1 MAAAEICGKKD
12 ENMKK
17 QGLKIRA
24 ALFLVTAALASS
36 PVLTSVAAAT
46 KKDVSSAKDKKS
58 ALEQEK
64 KKTEEAIKSLQ
75 GLKSNTESYV
85 KELDTKMNDLQSQ
98 VTKLENNISSK
109 QKSIDETAVKLEEA
123 QKTEKKQYA
132 SMKMRIK
139 YMYEKGDSS
148 YLNLLLEARSLS
160 ELLNR
165 AEYVSKISEYDRK
178 MLDQYV
184 ATKESIADSKKKL
197 ETEKAELQEMKTQT
211 EAKQDSVQL
220 LLNEKNKELQNVNAQ
235 IGEKSAQAKAY
246 EDDIKAQEAKI
257 VQMEAE
263 IKKKEAEEAAKKA
276 AEEAARKAAAAGK
289 TNNSTAKGNTGST
302 TTISTGSSSLRW
314 PCPASGR
321 ITSGFGKRKSP
332 TAGAS
337 SNHKGIDISASTG
350 SSIVAAAGGTVS
362 IATYSYSAGNYVVVN
377 HGNGLSTVYMHCS
390 QLLVSAGDT
399 VKAGQTIAKVGST
412 GYSTGSHLHFAVRK
426 NGSYVNPSSYVSP

>member
-1 MAAAEICGKKD
+1 MRKSGRFLAAA
-12 ENMKK
+12 
-17 QGLKIRA
+17 LSF
-24 ALFLVTAALASS
+24 ALVLATPLS
-36 PVLTSVAAAT
+36 AQAT
-46 KKDVSSAKDKKS
+46 KSGLSDAKSKKT
-58 ALEQEK
+58 ALEAEK
-64 KKTEEAIKSLQ
+64 KKTEQELKNLE
-75 GLKSNTESYV
+75 GLKSDTTAYV
-85 KELDTKMNDLQSQ
+85 KKLDSSLESIGNELSKLGDDIDAKEKQIDT
-98 VTKLENNISSK
+98 TKQELS
-109 QKSIDETAVKLEEA
+109 EA
-123 QKTEKKQYA
+123 KETEKSQYE
-132 SMKMRIK
+132 SMKLRIK

-257 VQMEAE
+257 AQMEAE

-302 TTISTGSSSLRW
+302 TTTSTGSSSLRW

>member
-1 MAAAEICGKKD
+1 M
-12 ENMKK
+12 
-17 QGLKIRA
+17 
-24 ALFLVTAALASS
+24 TSAS
-36 PVLTSVAAAT
+36 VWNVWT
-46 KKDVSSAKDKKS
+46 
-58 ALEQEK
+58 
-64 KKTEEAIKSLQ
+64 
-75 GLKSNTESYV
+75 
-85 KELDTKMNDLQSQ
+85 
-98 VTKLENNISSK
+98 
-109 QKSIDETAVKLEEA
+109 
-123 QKTEKKQYA
+123 
-132 SMKMRIK
+132 
-139 YMYEKGDSS
+139 
-148 YLNLLLEARSLS
+148 
-160 ELLNR
+160 
-165 AEYVSKISEYDRK
+165 K

-257 VQMEAE
+257 AQMEAE

-302 TTISTGSSSLRW
+302 TTTSTGSSSLRW

>member
-1 MAAAEICGKKD
+1 
-12 ENMKK
+12 MKK

-257 VQMEAE
+257 AQMEAE

-302 TTISTGSSSLRW
+302 TTTSTGSSSLRW

-321 ITSGFGKRKSP
+321 ITSGYGKRKSP

-337 SNHKGIDISASTG
+337 SNHKGIDQRFDRQQHRGSRRRNGFDCNLQLFGWKLCCGQPWKWTFNRVYALFPASGIGRGYGKSRTDDREGRFDRIFDRFSSAF
-350 SSIVAAAGGTVS
+350 
-362 IATYSYSAGNYVVVN
+362 
-377 HGNGLSTVYMHCS
+377 CS
-390 QLLVSAGDT
+390 PQERKLCKPFELCKSV
-399 VKAGQTIAKVGST
+399 
-412 GYSTGSHLHFAVRK
+412 VRK
-426 NGSYVNPSSYVSP
+426 VSGGCKR

>member
-1 MAAAEICGKKD
+1 MRKSGRFLAAA
-12 ENMKK
+12 
-17 QGLKIRA
+17 LSF
-24 ALFLVTAALASS
+24 ALVLA
-36 PVLTSVAAAT
+36 T
-46 KKDVSSAKDKKS
+46 
-58 ALEQEK
+58 ALEAEK
-64 KKTEEAIKSLQ
+64 KKTEQELKNLE
-75 GLKSNTESYV
+75 GLKSDTTAYV
-85 KELDTKMNDLQSQ
+85 KKLDSSLESIGNELSKLGDDIDAKEKQIDT
-98 VTKLENNISSK
+98 TKQELS
-109 QKSIDETAVKLEEA
+109 EA
-123 QKTEKKQYA
+123 KETEKSQYE
-132 SMKMRIK
+132 SMKLRIK

-257 VQMEAE
+257 AQMEAE

-302 TTISTGSSSLRW
+302 TTTSTGSSSLRW

>member
-1 MAAAEICGKKD
+1 
-12 ENMKK
+12 MKK

-302 TTISTGSSSLRW
+302 TTTSTGSSSLRW

-321 ITSGFGKRKSP
+321 ITSGYGKRKSP
-332 TAGAS
+332 TAGAFDRQQHRGSRRRNGFDCNLQLFGWKLCCGQPWKWTFNRVYALFPASGIGRGYGKSRTDDREGRFDRIFDRFS
-337 SNHKGIDISASTG
+337 SAFCSPQERKLCKPFELCKS
-350 SSIVAAAGGTVS
+350 VVTV
-362 IATYSYSAGNYVVVN
+362 
-377 HGNGLSTVYMHCS
+377 HG
-390 QLLVSAGDT
+390 
-399 VKAGQTIAKVGST
+399 
-412 GYSTGSHLHFAVRK
+412 
-426 NGSYVNPSSYVSP
+426 

>member
-1 MAAAEICGKKD
+1 MRKSGRFLAAA
-12 ENMKK
+12 
-17 QGLKIRA
+17 LSF
-24 ALFLVTAALASS
+24 ALVLATPLS
-36 PVLTSVAAAT
+36 AQAT
-46 KKDVSSAKDKKS
+46 KSGLSDAKSKKT
-58 ALEQEK
+58 ALEAEK
-64 KKTEEAIKSLQ
+64 KKTEQELKNLE
-75 GLKSNTESYV
+75 GLKSDTTAYV
-85 KELDTKMNDLQSQ
+85 KKLDSSLESIGNELSKLGDDIDAKEKQIDT
-98 VTKLENNISSK
+98 TKQELS
-109 QKSIDETAVKLEEA
+109 EA
-123 QKTEKKQYA
+123 KETEKSQYE
-132 SMKMRIK
+132 SMKLRIK

-197 ETEKAELQEMKTQT
+197 ETEKAELQDMKTQT

-257 VQMEAE
+257 AQMEAE

-289 TNNSTAKGNTGST
+289 TNNSTGKGNTGST
-302 TTISTGSSSLRW
+302 TTTSTGSSSLRW

-321 ITSGFGKRKSP
+321 ITSGYGNRKSP

-350 SSIVAAAGGTVS
+350 SSIVAADGGTVS
-362 IATYSYSAGNYVVVN
+362 IATYSYSAGNYVVIN